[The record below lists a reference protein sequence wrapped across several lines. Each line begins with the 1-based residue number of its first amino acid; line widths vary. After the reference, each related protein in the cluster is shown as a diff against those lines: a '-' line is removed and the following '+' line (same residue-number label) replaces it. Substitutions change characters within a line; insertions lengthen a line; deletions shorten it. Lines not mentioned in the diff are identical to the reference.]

1 GVNISTNEQH
11 GVNTN
16 TNSNPSTQHPFNNT
30 PFNNN
35 NNTPN
40 NNNNTHYPFIF
51 TDYSLPLILTL
62 RIGKKVLNYT
72 FKQDTIIIEGFYLQC
87 TKINTSYILRIVEI
101 NRLEVLNDINICSN
115 ITVGYIYKVLFE
127 HIAIS
132 VVSGVNEVMC
142 IHLKGTE
149 INLKSSKECYVS
161 INDKSEVGGVNYKD
175 SRKGVNYKSELGGVS
190 NSKDIK
196 LEGVNDKSNKLEGVS
211 NKDNKLEGVIN
222 SKEQHPLNNNNIST
236 NKQHPYNNSTN
247 TQHPLN
253 NNNISTNKQHPLNTN
268 TNLLNNTPITDTH
281 CCLDISIISIQ
292 IDNQTL
298 ECVYPIIF
306 YPVNIKQRFFSE
318 SKDKRKFLSLSIG
331 FYLESIIRYL
341 TGDNN
346 SSRDVEGVSNGKDVL
361 EGVNDRRDGV
371 VGVNDKYSNIKGVNN
386 NTNTYNP
393 LNNSTNTYN
402 PLNNSTD
409 KQHPL
414 NSSTDKQHPLN
425 SSTDNYNPLNNTT
438 NTYNPL
444 NNTTN
449 TYHPLNNTTNTYNPL
464 NNSTSYNPLN
474 NSTSYNP
481 LNNTTNTYNPLN
493 NTTNTYHPLNNTTNT
508 YHPLNNSTDNY
519 NPLNNTT
526 NTQHPNTPPHFT
538 YIIFLLQEFV
548 LNLEEDILTKLITFI
563 PTYRNNTNYSYLLC
577 NNCNKN
583 ECICYTYNS
592 TSTKYTSSSTKYTN
606 NQCTSTNTK
615 YTNNQCT
622 NNQYTSTNT
631 KYTNTNNQY
640 TNNQYINNQYTSSS
654 TNNQCTNNQYTSTNT
669 NNQCTNN
676 QYINNQYTNHTNTNQ
691 HYHTHY
697 QQHYHHNNITIDTL
711 HLHPLKLRFSFLKS
725 TKNHFISYLLSFI
738 LQNISSLKLKFNT
751 FLITNIKD
759 YKILIELIINS
770 YKIGLIS
777 QMYKIFGSLDFL
789 GNLSSL
795 VDSFSLGVHD
805 LFYEPYNVLSNS
817 NSNSIDFSIGIL
829 RGGKSF
835 IKNTLSGVSNTV
847 SRVTSSISKGVSLVS
862 LDKDFNEKMNLSN
875 NLIFYLDD
883 ELLFPDKLVFTN
895 KYDRFVESCV
905 SGVRG
910 IVEKPMEGFKKG
922 FRGFLVGVGKG
933 IVGAVAKPVAGISDL
948 ACSVSE
954 GVRDRVSGG
963 EVVRIQY
970 TRV

>member
-1 GVNISTNEQH
+1 QHPLNNNNISTN
-11 GVNTN
+11 
-16 TNSNPSTQHPFNNT
+16 
-30 PFNNN
+30 
-35 NNTPN
+35 
-40 NNNNTHYPFIF
+40 
-51 TDYSLPLILTL
+51 
-62 RIGKKVLNYT
+62 K
-72 FKQDTIIIEGFYLQC
+72 
-87 TKINTSYILRIVEI
+87 
-101 NRLEVLNDINICSN
+101 
-115 ITVGYIYKVLFE
+115 
-127 HIAIS
+127 
-132 VVSGVNEVMC
+132 
-142 IHLKGTE
+142 
-149 INLKSSKECYVS
+149 
-161 INDKSEVGGVNYKD
+161 
-175 SRKGVNYKSELGGVS
+175 
-190 NSKDIK
+190 
-196 LEGVNDKSNKLEGVS
+196 
-211 NKDNKLEGVIN
+211 
-222 SKEQHPLNNNNIST
+222 QHPLNNNNIST

-253 NNNISTNKQHPLNTN
+253 NNNISTNKQHPYNTN
-268 TNLLNNTPITDTH
+268 TLNNTPITDTH
-281 CCLDISIISIQ
+281 CCLDISVISIQ

-346 SSRDVEGVSNGKDVL
+346 SSRDVEGDS
-361 EGVNDRRDGV
+361 DRDS
-371 VGVNDKYSNIKGVNN
+371 KQQGVNN
-386 NTNTYNP
+386 LYDNQQGVSNLY
-393 LNNSTNTYN
+393 
-402 PLNNSTD
+402 D
-409 KQHPL
+409 KQQGVS
-414 NSSTDKQHPLN
+414 NKDSNQQGV
-425 SSTDNYNPLNNTT
+425 NN
-438 NTYNPL
+438 L
-444 NNTTN
+444 
-449 TYHPLNNTTNTYNPL
+449 
-464 NNSTSYNPLN
+464 S
-474 NSTSYNP
+474 
-481 LNNTTNTYNPLN
+481 
-493 NTTNTYHPLNNTTNT
+493 NT
-508 YHPLNNSTDNY
+508 YHPLNNSTDKQNPLNNCTDTYHPLNNSTNTYHPLNNCTNTY
-519 NPLNNTT
+519 NPLNNPN

-583 ECICYTYNS
+583 ECICYTYAGY
-592 TSTKYTSSSTKYTN
+592 TKYTSSS
-606 NQCTSTNTK
+606 
-615 YTNNQCT
+615 
-622 NNQYTSTNT
+622 
-631 KYTNTNNQY
+631 TNNQY
-640 TNNQYINNQYTSSS
+640 TNNQ
-654 TNNQCTNNQYTSTNT
+654 C
-669 NNQCTNN
+669 
-676 QYINNQYTNHTNTNQ
+676 TNHTNTNQYHTHYQQQYHTNQ

-697 QQHYHHNNITIDTL
+697 QQQYQQHYHQYNNITIDTL

-963 EVVRIQY
+963 EVVRIQVIGVGGY
-970 TRV
+970 GMEIGEYGIGEYEIGE

>member
-1 GVNISTNEQH
+1 
-11 GVNTN
+11 
-16 TNSNPSTQHPFNNT
+16 
-30 PFNNN
+30 
-35 NNTPN
+35 
-40 NNNNTHYPFIF
+40 
-51 TDYSLPLILTL
+51 
-62 RIGKKVLNYT
+62 
-72 FKQDTIIIEGFYLQC
+72 
-87 TKINTSYILRIVEI
+87 
-101 NRLEVLNDINICSN
+101 
-115 ITVGYIYKVLFE
+115 
-127 HIAIS
+127 
-132 VVSGVNEVMC
+132 
-142 IHLKGTE
+142 
-149 INLKSSKECYVS
+149 
-161 INDKSEVGGVNYKD
+161 
-175 SRKGVNYKSELGGVS
+175 
-190 NSKDIK
+190 
-196 LEGVNDKSNKLEGVS
+196 
-211 NKDNKLEGVIN
+211 
-222 SKEQHPLNNNNIST
+222 
-236 NKQHPYNNSTN
+236 
-247 TQHPLN
+247 
-253 NNNISTNKQHPLNTN
+253 
-268 TNLLNNTPITDTH
+268 
-281 CCLDISIISIQ
+281 
-292 IDNQTL
+292 
-298 ECVYPIIF
+298 
-306 YPVNIKQRFFSE
+306 
-318 SKDKRKFLSLSIG
+318 
-331 FYLESIIRYL
+331 
-341 TGDNN
+341 
-346 SSRDVEGVSNGKDVL
+346 
-361 EGVNDRRDGV
+361 
-371 VGVNDKYSNIKGVNN
+371 
-386 NTNTYNP
+386 
-393 LNNSTNTYN
+393 
-402 PLNNSTD
+402 
-409 KQHPL
+409 
-414 NSSTDKQHPLN
+414 
-425 SSTDNYNPLNNTT
+425 T

-444 NNTTN
+444 NNTPN
-449 TYHPLNNTTNTYNPL
+449 
-464 NNSTSYNPLN
+464 
-474 NSTSYNP
+474 
-481 LNNTTNTYNPLN
+481 
-493 NTTNTYHPLNNTTNT
+493 
-508 YHPLNNSTDNY
+508 
-519 NPLNNTT
+519 

-592 TSTKYTSSSTKYTN
+592 TNTS
-606 NQCTSTNTK
+606 TSTNP
-615 YTNNQCT
+615 
-622 NNQYTSTNT
+622 
-631 KYTNTNNQY
+631 KYTNTN
-640 TNNQYINNQYTSSS
+640 
-654 TNNQCTNNQYTSTNT
+654 TNNQYTSTNT
-669 NNQCTNN
+669 NNQ
-676 QYINNQYTNHTNTNQ
+676 YTNHTNSYTNTNQ
-691 HYHTHY
+691 YHTHY
-697 QQHYHHNNITIDTL
+697 QQQYHTNQQHYQQPYPHQYNNITIDTL

-970 TRV
+970 TRVVGIRVIGVECGMEIGEYEIGEYEGSKLEGVSDKGSK